1 MARVNNRE
9 TLGILLDITFLIL
22 IVCMI
27 VFLFNKANELA
38 REEKHYEVWPPGSI
52 PKEVV
57 EQLLRKSST

>member
-38 REEKHYEVWPPGSI
+38 REEKT
-52 PKEVV
+52 
-57 EQLLRKSST
+57 L

>member
-22 IVCMI
+22 IVYMV

-38 REEKHYEVWPPGSI
+38 REEKHYEVWPPASI
-52 PKEVV
+52 PNDVV
-57 EQLLRKSST
+57 DQLLRKSST

>member
-52 PKEVV
+52 PNDVV
-57 EQLLRKSST
+57 EQLLRKPST

>member
-52 PKEVV
+52 PSDVV